1 MKRTSD
7 MANILDGKKLSLKLR
22 EIVKQE
28 TTNLTDKFHKQ
39 PHLVVIL
46 VGENPASQSY
56 VRSKERAC
64 IKAGIK
70 STVLRESEEITESD
84 LISLIQKLNQDD
96 TVHGILLQLPIPKH
110 LNEDK
115 IINLI
120 DSPKDVDG
128 FHNENIAKLN
138 KGQDA
143 LVPCT
148 PLGITK
154 IFEEYNIDTV
164 GKHCV
169 IIGRSQIVGKP
180 MAALMLQRNST
191 VTICHSKTQNI
202 KEISKQADILI
213 VAIGR
218 PEMVDSSYIK
228 PGAVVID
235 VGINRV
241 DGKLTGDVLFEDA
254 STIAGYITPVPG
266 GVGPMTIACLLE
278 NTLKCFRKI
287 EGNTK

>member
-1 MKRTSD
+1 MI
-7 MANILDGKKLSLKLR
+7 MAVILDGKSLALKLR
-22 EIVKQE
+22 ENIRIE
-28 TTNLTDKFHKQ
+28 TEKLIEQYHKQ

-46 VGENPASQSY
+46 IGENPASQSY
-56 VRSKERAC
+56 VKSKEKAC

-70 STVLRESEEITESD
+70 STVIRKDADISEKE
-84 LISLIQKLNQDD
+84 LIDIIKTLNNDD
-96 TVHGILLQLPIPKH
+96 SVHGILLQLPIPKH
-110 LNEDK
+110 LDEDK

-120 DSPKDVDG
+120 NPTKDVDG
-128 FHNENIAKLN
+128 FCNDNVARLN

-154 IFEEYNIDTV
+154 ILDEYQIDAT

-180 MAALMLQRNST
+180 MAALMLKRNAT
-191 VTICHSKTQNI
+191 VTMCHSKTTDI
-202 KEISKQADILI
+202 KSITKQADILI

-218 PEMVDSSYIK
+218 ANMVDASYVK

-241 DGKLTGDVLFEDA
+241 DDQLTGDVLYDDVEKVC
-254 STIAGYITPVPG
+254 GYITPVPG
-266 GVGPMTIACLLE
+266 GVGKMTIACLLD
-278 NTLKCFRKI
+278 NTLTCYKRI
-287 EGNTK
+287 EGEKND

>member
-1 MKRTSD
+1 MKGNDT
-7 MANILDGKKLSLKLR
+7 MAILLDGKQVALTLR
-22 EIVKQE
+22 EKVK
-28 TTNLTDKFHKQ
+28 TDTAILIEKYKKQ
-39 PHLVVIL
+39 PHLVVVL
-46 VGENPASQSY
+46 VGEDPASQSY

-64 IKAGIK
+64 IKAGMK
-70 STVLRESEEITESD
+70 STIIRLEDDVQEEELAQVINN
-84 LISLIQKLNQDD
+84 LNLDD
-96 TVHGILLQLPIPKH
+96 SVHGILLQLPIPKH
-110 LNEDK
+110 IHEDR

-120 DSPKDVDG
+120 NSKKDVDG

-138 KGQDA
+138 KGQDS

-154 IFEEYNIDTV
+154 ILEHYNLETV

-191 VTICHSKTQNI
+191 VTICHSKT
-202 KEISKQADILI
+202 KKMREITKQADILI

-218 PEMVDSSYIK
+218 AEMVDSSYIK

-241 DGKLTGDVLFEDA
+241 DGKLTGDVLFDDA
-254 STIAGYITPVPG
+254 AKVAGYITPVPG

-278 NTLKCFRKI
+278 NTLKCFLQI
-287 EGNTK
+287 EGEL

>member
-1 MKRTSD
+1 MKGNDT
-7 MANILDGKKLSLKLR
+7 MAILLDGKQVALTLR
-22 EIVKQE
+22 EKVK
-28 TTNLTDKFHKQ
+28 TDTAILIEKYKKQ
-39 PHLVVIL
+39 PHLVVVL
-46 VGENPASQSY
+46 VGEDPASQSY

-64 IKAGIK
+64 IKAGMK
-70 STVLRESEEITESD
+70 STIIRLEDDVQEEELAQVINN
-84 LISLIQKLNQDD
+84 LNLDD
-96 TVHGILLQLPIPKH
+96 SVHGILLQLPIPKH
-110 LNEDK
+110 IHEDR

-120 DSPKDVDG
+120 NSKKDVDG

-138 KGQDA
+138 KGQDS

-154 IFEEYNIDTV
+154 ILEHYNLETV

-191 VTICHSKTQNI
+191 VTICHSKTKNMR
-202 KEISKQADILI
+202 EITKQADILI

-218 PEMVDSSYIK
+218 AEMVDSSYIK

-241 DGKLTGDVLFEDA
+241 DGKLTGDVLFDDA
-254 STIAGYITPVPG
+254 AKVAGYITPVPG

-278 NTLKCFRKI
+278 NTLKCFLQI
-287 EGNTK
+287 EGEL